1 MIFKNSVLAHFKIPE
16 AVAAGLPSLLKFRG
30 MSEKKFFEIAA
41 VKFFEELE
49 EETQEAVEMLESEAN
64 LAGCSLA
71 LDAALAD
78 ARKQIRNLKGQQ

>member
-1 MIFKNSVLAHFKIPE
+1 MIFKNSVLVHFKIPG
-16 AVAAGLPSLLKFRG
+16 AVATGLPSLLKFRG

-49 EETQEAVEMLESEAN
+49 EETQEAVEILENESKMARQ
-64 LAGCSLA
+64 SLA

-78 ARKQIRNLKGQQ
+78 ARKQIRESKGQQ

>member
-1 MIFKNSVLAHFKIPE
+1 MIFKNSVLVHFKIPM

-49 EETQEAVEMLESEAN
+49 EEKQEAVEMLESESK
-64 LAGCSLA
+64 LAAQSLA

-78 ARKQIRNLKGQQ
+78 ARKQIRNSRGQQ